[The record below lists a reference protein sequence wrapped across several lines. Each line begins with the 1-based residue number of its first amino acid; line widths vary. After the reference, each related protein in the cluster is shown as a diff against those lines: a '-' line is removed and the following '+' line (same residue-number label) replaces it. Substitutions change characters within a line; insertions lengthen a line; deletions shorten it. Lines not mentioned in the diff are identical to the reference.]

1 MKIKVFE
8 LEFDASNLH
17 EVAFVKEVITGSN
30 LNVPATSVVTAP
42 EKEEKPIV
50 EKEIASSPTPQM
62 PVKPKRQKAED
73 PVNSTSVPTFSEPTQ
88 TAAPVQ
94 EFKKE
99 ANPEAQ
105 AIAIAKETIAEV
117 KKEMEKPV
125 KPKAVKEAPQATIE
139 PEPIQ
144 APIEEEKTTEKASN
158 EPPTAKEMQDLVI
171 SLIKTGTL
179 GREDVQT
186 IFNEFGGTSLMKI
199 APAKFALLKQRL
211 TTYNS

>member
-30 LNVPATSVVTAP
+30 LNVPAMPVVTAP
-42 EKEEKPIV
+42 EKEEKPV
-50 EKEIASSPTPQM
+50 EEEETAYSHAPQ
-62 PVKPKRQKAED
+62 VTVEPKRKKTES

-88 TAAPVQ
+88 TVAPVQ

-99 ANPEAQ
+99 
-105 AIAIAKETIAEV
+105 TIAEM
-117 KKEMEKPV
+117 KKPI
-125 KPKAVKEAPQATIE
+125 KPKAVKEAPQATVE

-144 APIEEEKTTEKASN
+144 APLEEEKTPEKVLN

-211 TTYNS
+211 TTYNN

>member
-30 LNVPATSVVTAP
+30 LNVPAPEVVTAYG
-42 EKEEKPIV
+42 KEEKPV
-50 EKEIASSPTPQM
+50 GEKKMMSSPVQQVTVEPER
-62 PVKPKRQKAED
+62 KKTES

-88 TAAPVQ
+88 TDAPVQ
-94 EFKKE
+94 EFKKG
-99 ANPEAQ
+99 ANPEAT

-117 KKEMEKPV
+117 KKEMGKPV

-144 APIEEEKTTEKASN
+144 APIEEEKAPEKVSN
-158 EPPTAKEMQDLVI
+158 EPPTAKEMQNLVI

-199 APAKFALLKQRL
+199 APTKFALLKQRL
-211 TTYNS
+211 TTYNN

>member
-17 EVAFVKEVITGSN
+17 EVAFVKEVITGSS
-30 LNVPATSVVTAP
+30 LNVPVTEDVIVPAQ
-42 EKEEKPIV
+42 EEKPIV
-50 EKEIASSPTPQM
+50 EKETASSPTPQTT
-62 PVKPKRQKAED
+62 VKPKRQKAEAPAPAPA
-73 PVNSTSVPTFSEPTQ
+73 PVETVQETAPVETVQETAPVETVQ
-88 TAAPVQ
+88 ETAPVETVQEAAP
-94 EFKKE
+94 
-99 ANPEAQ
+99 AN
-105 AIAIAKETIAEV
+105 AE
-117 KKEMEKPV
+117 
-125 KPKAVKEAPQATIE
+125 
-139 PEPIQ
+139 
-144 APIEEEKTTEKASN
+144 
-158 EPPTAKEMQDLVI
+158 PTAKEMQDLVI

>member
-30 LNVPATSVVTAP
+30 LNVPATAVVTAP
-42 EKEEKPIV
+42 GKEEKPAV
-50 EKEIASSPTPQM
+50 EKETASSPAPQM

-73 PVNSTSVPTFSEPTQ
+73 P
-88 TAAPVQ
+88 APV
-94 EFKKE
+94 ETAPVE
-99 ANPEAQ
+99 TAPAPAPVETAPVETAPVETTPVETAPAN
-105 AIAIAKETIAEV
+105 AE
-117 KKEMEKPV
+117 
-125 KPKAVKEAPQATIE
+125 
-139 PEPIQ
+139 
-144 APIEEEKTTEKASN
+144 
-158 EPPTAKEMQDLVI
+158 PTAKEMQDLVI

>member
-17 EVAFVKEVITGSN
+17 EVAFVREVITGSN
-30 LNVPATSVVTAP
+30 LNVPPEEVVTAP
-42 EKEEKPIV
+42 GKEEKPV
-50 EKEIASSPTPQM
+50 EAKETASIGAIQN
-62 PVKPKRQKAED
+62 PVRPKRKKAES
-73 PVNSTSVPTFSEPTQ
+73 PVDSTSVPTFSEPTQ

-99 ANPEAQ
+99 ASPEAT
-105 AIAIAKETIAEV
+105 AIAIA
-117 KKEMEKPV
+117 
-125 KPKAVKEAPQATIE
+125 KEAPQATIE

-144 APIEEEKTTEKASN
+144 APIEEEKAPEKASN